1 VVKLK
6 CKDILLYYT
15 EHWELPNSTC
25 VWRVRTCFW
34 NWGADVCRKM
44 LNAYL
49 HPCIALTCNEMA
61 LGPWQQGPSH
71 FDMFHINHSWS
82 YTDVSDGGCR
92 HAHICV
98 RVDRS
103 YRPTYVCIYILIRN
117 CSVSFLFYRADLT
130 QNHQRYYE
138 ISSVLLLIYAADA
151 AVNAGSNICR
161 RLFGCGS
168 NYHSQSPFLLL
179 STLLNFIFS
188 IISSV
193 WKRTRFMRSPCC
205 VPMRSP

>member
-1 VVKLK
+1 MRTFTRVL
-6 CKDILLYYT
+6 
-15 EHWELPNSTC
+15 HWLATRWHWDPDNRDQVTLICFTSIIREVT
-25 VWRVRTCFW
+25 RTFRTVAV
-34 NWGADVCRKM
+34 GTR
-44 LNAYL
+44 
-49 HPCIALTCNEMA
+49 
-61 LGPWQQGPSH
+61 
-71 FDMFHINHSWS
+71 
-82 YTDVSDGGCR
+82 
-92 HAHICV
+92 
-98 RVDRS
+98 
-103 YRPTYVCIYILIRN
+103 TYVCELIEVIGLHMCAYIYIYILIRN

-130 QNHQRYYE
+130 ENHQRYYE
-138 ISSVLLLIYAADA
+138 ISSVLPLISAADA